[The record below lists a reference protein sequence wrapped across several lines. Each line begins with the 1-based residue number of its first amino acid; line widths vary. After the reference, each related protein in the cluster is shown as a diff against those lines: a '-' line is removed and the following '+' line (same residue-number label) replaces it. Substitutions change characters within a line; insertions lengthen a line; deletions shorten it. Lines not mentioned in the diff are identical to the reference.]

1 MHAHCE
7 GRRLQQVLEFAES
20 GGVNIDEYCTTM
32 RVWEPGQCSKDER
45 PRVILPGPGRPDS
58 EFANEIGVVVS
69 PKHQWFNYGEQVVIL
84 RVVSLGEDYE
94 YFGFHPLQP
103 VEAGTNL
110 EQFVQTGRLKRDN
123 DDVVFEPN
131 SLRREG
137 ASYLLSAPQLI
148 RQLPKVLRILDTPI
162 PILRN
167 NGLFTRNLGTTPTCR
182 FTPTQ
187 TARP

>member
-1 MHAHCE
+1 
-7 GRRLQQVLEFAES
+7 
-20 GGVNIDEYCTTM
+20 M
-32 RVWEPGQCSKDER
+32 RVWEPGQCSKDDR

-110 EQFVQTGRLKRDN
+110 EQYVQTGRLKRDQ
-123 DDVVFEPN
+123 
-131 SLRREG
+131 R
-137 ASYLLSAPQLI
+137 
-148 RQLPKVLRILDTPI
+148 
-162 PILRN
+162 
-167 NGLFTRNLGTTPTCR
+167 
-182 FTPTQ
+182 
-187 TARP
+187 